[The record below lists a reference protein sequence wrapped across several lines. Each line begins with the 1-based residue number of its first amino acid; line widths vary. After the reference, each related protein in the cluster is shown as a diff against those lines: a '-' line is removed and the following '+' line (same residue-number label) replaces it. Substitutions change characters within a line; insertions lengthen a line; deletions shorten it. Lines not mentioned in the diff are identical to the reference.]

1 MAEFHKTSSKE
12 PFLSNCAAA
21 AARINRF
28 AVDSVD
34 IIVKTVRKT
43 DFYRIFYVKPL
54 ASRVKIWYTFNET
67 FFSSGKRE
75 RSEES
80 EGFF

>member
-1 MAEFHKTSSKE
+1 MVEFHKKRAKE
-12 PFLSNCAAA
+12 PFFGNCAAA
-21 AARINRF
+21 AARIYRK

-34 IIVKTVRKT
+34 IIVKIVRKT

-67 FFSSGKRE
+67 FFSSGKME